1 MKIVDENFANELISK
16 EQLDGYQLQ
25 SLLEARA
32 RDIVDFDLI
41 DVREYS
47 EHEDEHI
54 IGTDAII
61 STSSFKQKV
70 KDIFGKKKKPIIVYC
85 YSGSRSARVQFFMRS
100 LGFEHILNLQYG
112 ISDFYGATQKLSR

>member
-1 MKIVDENFANELISK
+1 MKIINESFANELISK

-25 SLLEARA
+25 SLLEARDM
-32 RDIVDFDLI
+32 DIVDFELI

-47 EHEDEHI
+47 EYEDEHI

-61 STSSFKQKV
+61 STSSFKQRV
-70 KDIFGKKKKPIIVYC
+70 KDIFNKKKKPIILYC

-112 ISDFYGATQKLSR
+112 ISDFYGATQRG